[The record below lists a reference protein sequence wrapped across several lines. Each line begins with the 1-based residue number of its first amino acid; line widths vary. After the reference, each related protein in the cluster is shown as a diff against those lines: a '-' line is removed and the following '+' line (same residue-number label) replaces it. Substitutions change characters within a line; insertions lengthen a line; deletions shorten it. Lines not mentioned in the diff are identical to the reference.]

1 MHSLI
6 APLVTQLRAMIDS
19 MIFSIEPHVMVH
31 WWIGLELLRLNIN
44 VFGSSFNLMVLQ
56 VMIWTSVTVIAM
68 TSFLFWVFCILLV
81 LHYLCKLHRT
91 LYCSIYIYSGI
102 KYVSYHLTSDWL
114 ITLFYIHSSENLH
127 IIFEKVCFL
136 LLNTYFQWIP
146 PVCIGV
152 WINSVNAD
160 LIWFLVLIT

>member
-91 LYCSIYIYSGI
+91 LYCSIYIYIAVLSMFPTTWPQI
-102 KYVSYHLTSDWL
+102 DWLHYSTYILLKIFTSFLRKYV
-114 ITLFYIHSSENLH
+114 F
-127 IIFEKVCFL
+127 FC
-136 LLNTYFQWIP
+136 WIP
-146 PVCIGV
+146 IFNEYLQCV
-152 WINSVNAD
+152 
-160 LIWFLVLIT
+160 LVFE